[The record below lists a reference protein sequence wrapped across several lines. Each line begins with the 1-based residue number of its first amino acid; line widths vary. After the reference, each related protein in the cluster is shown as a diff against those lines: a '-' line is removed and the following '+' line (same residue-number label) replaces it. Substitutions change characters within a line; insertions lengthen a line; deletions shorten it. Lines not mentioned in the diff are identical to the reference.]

1 MAFCQSLVRFLNQIA
16 LHQTMCEFMALKQI
30 TAIFY
35 TYFCQFTTGLNKLLT
50 TFACTQEAFSRVFV
64 PKLVGKYQGER

>member
-16 LHQTMCEFMALKQI
+16 LHETMCEFMALKQI

-35 TYFCQFTTGLNKLLT
+35 YFCQFAAGLNKCLT
-50 TFACTQEAFSRVFV
+50 SFACTPDV
-64 PKLVGKYQGER
+64 PNA